1 MYKNSKYLFCVI
13 LQVAERASK
22 FKIDIES
29 SSRHKSA
36 QTGSRK
42 GSREKRPSMISELYT
57 TGSGNR
63 MRGSYGN
70 IHNYHLNRGGFGANR
85 TVSLDQYTTVNRRS
99 SDGLQ
104 QVTSDNNVYYNQRQH
119 HSLDTDVA
127 YGHSAYATISENEK
141 LSKSEAEECSTSC
154 DASNPVFNRNQ
165 SIEGKAKLEKQQQAQ
180 RTPQQSKYTTNKII
194 NSATSATSSSTK
206 TFMSRL
212 RQLTGRFNFSFDRE
226 SKRTVATNK
235 NSIRNNNSNDAGPL
249 AKSAFCCSQKNPSQ
263 MNTQRKEFIVVAA
276 QPLNTMTPV
285 NTTATAITTVSRNRA
300 YSLDVPIR
308 SRYSSSDDSRKSSR
322 NEDNN
327 HIAGLTFDDNASTGG
342 ADNKSDA
349 IEGIDSSSYGNISI
363 GNERTAGAGACDK
376 VGGDTNI

>member
-1 MYKNSKYLFCVI
+1 MFFTFS
-13 LQVAERASK
+13 QVAEKASK

-29 SSRHKSA
+29 TSRHKSA
-36 QTGSRK
+36 QSGSRK

-70 IHNYHLNRGGFGANR
+70 IHTYHVNRGGFGANR
-85 TVSLDQYTTVNRRS
+85 TVSLDQYTICNRRS

-104 QVTSDNNVYYNQRQH
+104 QVTSDNNVYYTQRQH
-119 HSLDTDVA
+119 YNIDTDVA
-127 YGHSAYATISENEK
+127 YGHPTYATITENEK
-141 LSKSEAEECSTSC
+141 LSKCEADECSTSC
-154 DASNPVFNRNQ
+154 DVNNSEFNRNQ
-165 SIEGKAKLEKQQQAQ
+165 AADAKMKLEKQQQIQ
-180 RTPQQSKYTTNKII
+180 RQSQPSKYTTNKII
-194 NSATSATSSSTK
+194 NSATSATNSSTK

-226 SKRTVATNK
+226 SKRNVATSK
-235 NSIRNNNSNDAGPL
+235 NSIRNNNSNDAGSL
-249 AKSAFCCSQKNPSQ
+249 AKSAFCCSHKNPAQ
-263 MNTQRKEFIVVAA
+263 MSTQKKEFIVVAA
-276 QPLNTMTPV
+276 QAVSTMQPV
-285 NTTATAITTVSRNRA
+285 NATSTTITAIARNRA

-327 HIAGLTFDDNASTGG
+327 HIPGLTFDDNASVG

-349 IEGIDSSSYGNISI
+349 IEGVDSGSYGNISI
-363 GNERTAGAGACDK
+363 GNERAGGNGACDK
-376 VGGDTNI
+376 IGGDTNI